1 MISCLSPAVVL
12 LTPQTRWK
20 REKTNKTSP
29 LSPAGM
35 SEAVFKIRNVV
46 FRLVSR
52 WKQTWWKS
60 SLFYFAE
67 SNSGLGFRTKSII
80 GTECYLISPQ
90 MLFSLPHRLYS
101 TFALPRTDARRTPRY
116 CCLLHGS
123 IPDLEGWMVK
133 RMALILNSKSLYEAI
148 NNTAWLANIFL
159 LCQYIQQFLPEVSTE
174 WTVLGAEQYFP
185 NPQGQSF

>member
-1 MISCLSPAVVL
+1 MAEHCRVVETCHSLAGIFFLAASPWWSAACHRLWCYWHPKLDGSVRK
-12 LTPQTRWK
+12 QTK
-20 REKTNKTSP
+20 RARFP
-29 LSPAGM
+29 LAGM

-101 TFALPRTDARRTPRY
+101 TFALPWTDARRTPRY
-116 CCLLHGS
+116 CYLLHGS
-123 IPDLEGWMVK
+123 IPDLEGRMVK
-133 RMALILNSKSLYEAI
+133 RMVLILNSKSLYEAI

-159 LCQYIQQFLPEVSTE
+159 LCQYI
-174 WTVLGAEQYFP
+174 
-185 NPQGQSF
+185 